1 MADNEA
7 ITFNGISFSSSK
19 QLATKLKQ
27 QFNTSKLG
35 RHYRVPTVMEN
46 PGKSWKKKL
55 SWKVMEKSW
64 KLKKINKVMETE
76 KS

>member
-1 MADNEA
+1 MRVGYVIGNILYRQMSCAGFPQSWNRQYF
-7 ITFNGISFSSSK
+7 IPSNVM
-19 QLATKLKQ
+19 
-27 QFNTSKLG
+27 
-35 RHYRVPTVMEN
+35 RRVPTVMEN
-46 PGKSWKKKL
+46 PGKSWGKKL